1 MAPAIKAVRGEQ
13 PHRHVSFACFVSVSP
28 RTAGSWDRD
37 TARHDTAVTR
47 GRRLPDPAGTA
58 RGSLAYGN
66 EGAGRPRPRGPPDR
80 HRRLRRRARGEL
92 APSYTCLLLC
102 FHAGRDGRKGR
113 TRVHGTI
120 RPVMCLDG
128 LHPLHISEPG
138 GGAFSRNPQRACT
151 CRCSALCASLVYLPC
166 RTRKQRADDGGEG

>member
-92 APSYTCLLLC
+92 APSCTCLLLC
-102 FHAGRDGRKGR
+102 FHAGRDGRKGKGEHAYTEQSGR
-113 TRVHGTI
+113 WCVWMAYILSIYDIYR
-120 RPVMCLDG
+120 
-128 LHPLHISEPG
+128 
-138 GGAFSRNPQRACT
+138 
-151 CRCSALCASLVYLPC
+151 SLVVELSPAIRSVRVRVAAAHC
-166 RTRKQRADDGGEG
+166 APR

>member
-1 MAPAIKAVRGEQ
+1 
-13 PHRHVSFACFVSVSP
+13 
-28 RTAGSWDRD
+28 
-37 TARHDTAVTR
+37 
-47 GRRLPDPAGTA
+47 
-58 RGSLAYGN
+58 
-66 EGAGRPRPRGPPDR
+66 
-80 HRRLRRRARGEL
+80 
-92 APSYTCLLLC
+92 LC

-166 RTRKQRADDGGEG
+166 RTRKQRADDGGEGWLAKAPEVGCVQSNRCVVYLIQLNLIWGFVLSWEHKNFWKSTLLRTASHPHRHNFPTWNHP